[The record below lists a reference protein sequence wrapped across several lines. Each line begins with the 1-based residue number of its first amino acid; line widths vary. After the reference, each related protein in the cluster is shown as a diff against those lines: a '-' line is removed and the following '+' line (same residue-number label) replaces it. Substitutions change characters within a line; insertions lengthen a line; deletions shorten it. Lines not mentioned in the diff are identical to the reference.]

1 MENHVGAISGAIIVM
16 TSRKGDK
23 KNDRSNYVY
32 CDRKYI

>member
-1 MENHVGAISGAIIVM
+1 MENHVGATTGAIIVM
-16 TSRKGDK
+16 ASGKGDK